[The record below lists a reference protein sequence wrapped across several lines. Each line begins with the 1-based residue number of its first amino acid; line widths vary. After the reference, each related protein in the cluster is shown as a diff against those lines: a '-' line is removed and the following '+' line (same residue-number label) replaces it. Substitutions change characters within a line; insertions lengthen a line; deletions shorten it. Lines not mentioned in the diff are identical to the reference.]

1 MKRIYQP
8 WHAMNRPAL
17 NQFRIRDFSSSLGSA
32 LKASTQ
38 DQDSN
43 QAKSFRLLC
52 LADLTLQ
59 RFDIGSS
66 PPYIAISHTW
76 AERLFDDIP
85 GFDSCLGGRAIRKAL
100 SEKFPAINHCWVDNF
115 CIIQGNE
122 NDKFEQIPL
131 MGHIYYNAD
140 AVLIIHGCEIGLTQ
154 DELDEA
160 LSGFEEAVEL
170 WRLRT
175 SIYDEK
181 WRYWREGVGR
191 TKIMAAMKALAKFA
205 QSDWSSRVWT
215 LQEFIFAR
223 TIVWIGAELMPLA
236 CEELFFWEI
245 PELCL
250 YLNVREVT
258 LAPPGSGFKRLSE
271 ELRGMAHMRL
281 PGHEPTIIMEISSHR
296 NASLPVDEIY
306 GAMAVSGIQI
316 TPLKNETMEQAWL
329 RWCEAA
335 AARGHIRW
343 LMLPPI
349 APSVLSD
356 STQGNCVFPS
366 AKKRLEASASLRF
379 ITVVPYGPPS
389 ISAGTVTLA
398 VKYAGRCTILRRL
411 DPFRRIGELFYPIE
425 SLILFSKGDW
435 SLAVHIAES
444 FSSGAFSRNQL
455 HAIAKVLANSYEPAL
470 RFFRE
475 NENNSGSA
483 RYNLVI
489 SSPWEEKAFSSFRDF
504 FNKNVITIFR
514 GAIVNLA
521 LLESEELQLSL
532 PIALAL
538 GDRVPTGPLV
548 AFDVNART
556 DEGRVIL
563 LIAEAG
569 SEDLQRESFDPE
581 FGPEDFI
588 YHKVGITGPVPAR
601 FGTPLESINIGGSR
615 CPVCQTIDKV
625 A

>member
-1 MKRIYQP
+1 
-8 WHAMNRPAL
+8 MNRPAL
-17 NQFRIRDFSSSLGSA
+17 NQFKIRDFSSSLGSA

-38 DQDSN
+38 DHDSN

-52 LADLTLQ
+52 LDDLTLH

-85 GFDSCLGGRAIRKAL
+85 GFDSSLGGRAIRKAL

-115 CIIQGNE
+115 CILQDNE

-131 MGHIYYNAD
+131 MGDIYRNAD
-140 AVLIIHGCEIGLTQ
+140 AVLIIHACELGLTQ

-160 LSGFEEAVEL
+160 LSGFEEPIEL
-170 WRLRT
+170 WEFQT
-175 SIYDEK
+175 SFYDEK
-181 WRYWREGVGR
+181 WRYWREGDGR
-191 TKIMAAMKALAKFA
+191 TKIMTAMKALAKFA

-223 TIVWIGAELMPLA
+223 TTVWIGAELIPLA
-236 CEELFFWEI
+236 CEQSFFSAI
-245 PELCL
+245 PELCTYL
-250 YLNVREVT
+250 YLGEVIW
-258 LAPPGSGFKRLSE
+258 APPGSGFERL
-271 ELRGMAHMRL
+271 LTLFLGMARMRS
-281 PGHEPTIIMEISSHR
+281 PGMEPTRIMEITALR
-296 NASLPVDEIY
+296 KASLPVDEIY
-306 GAMAVSGIQI
+306 GAMALSGVQI
-316 TPLKNETMEQAWL
+316 TPLKNETIEQAWL

-335 AARGHIRW
+335 VTCGHIRW

-356 STQGNCVFPS
+356 STQGNCAFPC
-366 AKKRLEASASLRF
+366 AKKRFEASASLRL

-389 ISAGTVTLA
+389 ISAGTVTFA
-398 VKYAGRCTILRRL
+398 AKYAGRCTILRRL
-411 DPFRRIGELFYPIE
+411 GLPQRIGGKIYPMI

-475 NENNSGSA
+475 NENKPEPGPFIP
-483 RYNLVI
+483 VI
-489 SSPWEEKAFSSFRDF
+489 SSSWEEETYNTFKEFSYRQLRIV
-504 FNKNVITIFR
+504 FN
-514 GAIVNLA
+514 GAIVYLA
-521 LLESEELQLSL
+521 LLGSEELQLSL

-538 GDRVPTGPLV
+538 ADRVPTGPLV

-556 DEGRVIL
+556 DEDRVIL
-563 LIAEAG
+563 MIAEAG
-569 SEDLQRESFDPE
+569 SEDLQRKSFGPE
-581 FGPEDFI
+581 FDPEDFI
-588 YHKVGITGPVPAR
+588 YHKVGISGPVHAR